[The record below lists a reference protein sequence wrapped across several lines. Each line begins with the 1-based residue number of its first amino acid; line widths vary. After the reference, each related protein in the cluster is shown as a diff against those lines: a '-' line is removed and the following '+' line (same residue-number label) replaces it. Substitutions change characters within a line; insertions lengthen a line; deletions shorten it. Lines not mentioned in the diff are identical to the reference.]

1 MDKKALQ
8 LTIASLVL
16 LAVFVTTGA
25 ALATGPGSAQF
36 CGASSP
42 STSGDANLL
51 VKKDVYCEKSLS
63 WVWKIFKSADQSSL
77 TLPAGETAVV
87 NYSVAA
93 SAQTAESLYSVN
105 GTIVITNLT
114 AGDLVVEQVSD
125 SLASVTCP
133 SAGFPLTLP
142 AGGKFVC
149 TYAGSL
155 SEAAAVNQ
163 AVVDYK
169 KDGVVMT
176 AVGTAPIDWTMA
188 SATESDVCASVSDT
202 FTGDLGTV
210 CAGEQT
216 SFTFTYDRTVG
227 PFPVCGVYTVDNT
240 ASFVTSDTGSTGS
253 SSWVVDVNV
262 PCEGGCTLTP
272 GYWKTHSAFG
282 PAPYDATWALLGE
295 GSPFFFSGKSY
306 YDVLWTAPRGNPYYI
321 LAHAYIAA
329 KLNQLNGADFSAAQP
344 AFDAATAL
352 FSNPANTPTAVGK
365 LKGDAKN
372 QWIDLATTLDDY
384 NNGLTGPGHCN

>member
-1 MDKKALQ
+1 
-8 LTIASLVL
+8 
-16 LAVFVTTGA
+16 
-25 ALATGPGSAQF
+25 
-36 CGASSP
+36 
-42 STSGDANLL
+42 
-51 VKKDVYCEKSLS
+51 
-63 WVWKIFKSADQSSL
+63 
-77 TLPAGETAVV
+77 
-87 NYSVAA
+87 
-93 SAQTAESLYSVN
+93 
-105 GTIVITNLT
+105 VITNLT

-125 SLASVTCP
+125 SLATVTCP

-142 AGGKFVC
+142 AGGKIVC

-155 SEAAAVNQ
+155 SDAAAVNQ

-176 AVGTAPIDWTMA
+176 AVGSASIDWTMA
-188 SATESDVCASVSDT
+188 SVTESDVCASVSDT

-227 PFPVCGVYTVDNT
+227 PFPVCGAYIVDNT

-253 SSWVVDVNV
+253 SSWMVDVNV

-295 GSPFFFSGKSY
+295 GTTFFFSGQSY

-352 FSNPANTPTAVGK
+352 FSNPLNTPAAVGK